1 MAAAFTAV
9 SAGGASAAT
18 IVNSFDNDAEGWTA
32 SGGNLTW
39 QATGGNTGGYISM
52 SDGNTAFMQ
61 AVAGS
66 SFLGDLSVFDGGTF
80 SFDAIQ
86 TAQGTSGSYLSGFGI
101 VRLSGG
107 GISASL
113 DVFTV
118 NPTNTWQTA
127 AVLFDAATWGLSQS
141 AWDTL
146 LSNVTSFRIE
156 TESWNNVSE
165 TVGLDNIRLS
175 NMSPIPVP
183 AAGLL
188 LLSALGALG
197 VGRRLRG

>member
-1 MAAAFTAV
+1 MALWSGA
-9 SAGGASAAT
+9 ASAAT
-18 IVNSFDNDAEGWTA
+18 IVNSFDSDAEGWTS
-32 SGGNLTW
+32 SGGSLTW
-39 QATGGNTGGYISM
+39 QANGGNSGGYISM
-52 SDGNTAFMQ
+52 SDTNTAFMQ
-61 AVAGS
+61 AVSGS

-86 TAQGTSGSYLSGFGI
+86 TARGASGSYLGGFGI

-107 GISASL
+107 GITATL

-118 NPTNTWQTA
+118 NPTDVWQTA
-127 AVLFDAATWGLSQS
+127 SVVFDAATWGLSET

-146 LSNVTSFRIE
+146 LSNVTDFRIE

-175 NMSPIPVP
+175 SIAPIPVP

-188 LLSALGALG
+188 LLSALATI
-197 VGRRLRG
+197 VVARRRRG